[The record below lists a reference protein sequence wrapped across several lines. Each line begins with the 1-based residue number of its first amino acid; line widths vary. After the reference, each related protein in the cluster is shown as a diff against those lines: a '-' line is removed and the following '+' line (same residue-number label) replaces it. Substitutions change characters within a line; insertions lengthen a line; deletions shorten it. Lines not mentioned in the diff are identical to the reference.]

1 MAVQDVQLFMF
12 RIGKNEVTAVN
23 AALLVEAEEAMQLV
37 APSQSI
43 KQWRVLMQLAFPP
56 VEVFRFITDSPTTK
70 LGPFLMVLSH
80 TAFPVP

>member
-1 MAVQDVQLFMF
+1 ML

-23 AALLVEAEEAMQLV
+23 AALLVVSEDAMQLV
-37 APSQSI
+37 APSQSM
-43 KQWRVLMQLAFPP
+43 KQWRVLMQLALPP

-70 LGPFLMVLSH
+70 FGPFLMVLSH